1 MTPALAYTII
11 GGITATAAAI
21 IGYLAHMLIKG
32 AEKRLDRHSLI
43 LRDVADKI
51 NKHDVRDAELA
62 ERVTGIEGRL
72 GRMETAMERVE
83 GKVDR
88 IESKIDEKIAHVE
101 AKIDEKI
108 DRVEAKIESKID
120 RTDAKIDRILERLA
134 VAPPAQQE

>member
-1 MTPALAYTII
+1 MTPLAYTII
-11 GGITATAAAI
+11 GGITATAAGI

-83 GKVDR
+83 VKVDR
-88 IESKIDEKIAHVE
+88 IESKIDEKIGHAE
-101 AKIDEKI
+101 AKIGERI
-108 DRVEAKIESKID
+108 DRMDAKID